1 MASGLGSSSGG
12 GVEGWGVGCVLKA
25 IPTQQFP
32 YGVLLRYEGKGGVK
46 EDPKGWDPHLLPSQI
61 SVGHGT

>member
-1 MASGLGSSSGG
+1 MCF
-12 GVEGWGVGCVLKA
+12 EGNTN
-25 IPTQQFP
+25 PTPFP

-46 EDPKGWDPHLLPSQI
+46 EDSKGWDPHLVPSQI